1 MKDSIRRI
9 QQDGFSEPLLELVKR
24 WRIQKWSVECI
35 KTYKVYALFTLV
47 KRKYLCWFHE
57 GIAKTSSVLLEA
69 SRNRVIEVD
78 TASHTLIRVN
88 GEEVKGIKKNEVL
101 NLNDDGE
108 RWEGDVLNNEPYGW
122 GVLYDSENRMV
133 YEGFRIGNVNVCYGT
148 RYYSGIGVIEYEG
161 EWCEGKRWGR
171 GVQYDRTGNTMF
183 DGEWLNDENKME
195 TRVEIAS
202 EDFSLHSLLEE
213 LIVKDHSG
221 NGLEWS
227 ELDLTFMPNLRLLEV
242 GDWCFY
248 GVEEVKLIGLDQL
261 ERVVIGQRCFT
272 RCRLGRAH
280 NDSSRHFYL
289 KNCKRLR
296 ELAIGKWSFSD
307 YSVCEIENLPS
318 LEGIKM
324 GELQRES
331 GMFWYASLE
340 LKSDSQNMK

>member
-1 MKDSIRRI
+1 
-9 QQDGFSEPLLELVKR
+9 
-24 WRIQKWSVECI
+24 
-35 KTYKVYALFTLV
+35 
-47 KRKYLCWFHE
+47 
-57 GIAKTSSVLLEA
+57 
-69 SRNRVIEVD
+69 
-78 TASHTLIRVN
+78 
-88 GEEVKGIKKNEVL
+88 
-101 NLNDDGE
+101 
-108 RWEGDVLNNEPYGW
+108 
-122 GVLYDSENRMV
+122 MV
-133 YEGFRIGNVNVCYGT
+133 YEGFRIGDVNVCYGT
-148 RYYSGIGVIEYEG
+148 RYYSDIGVIEYEG
-161 EWCEGKRWGR
+161 ECFEGKRWGR
-171 GVQYDRTGNTMF
+171 GVQYDRNGNTMF

-195 TRVEIAS
+195 TRVEIAN

-213 LIVKDHSG
+213 LIVKNYNG

-242 GDWCFY
+242 GDECFY

-296 ELAIGKWSFSD
+296 ELTIGKWSFSD

-340 LKSDSQNMK
+340 LKSDSQSMK